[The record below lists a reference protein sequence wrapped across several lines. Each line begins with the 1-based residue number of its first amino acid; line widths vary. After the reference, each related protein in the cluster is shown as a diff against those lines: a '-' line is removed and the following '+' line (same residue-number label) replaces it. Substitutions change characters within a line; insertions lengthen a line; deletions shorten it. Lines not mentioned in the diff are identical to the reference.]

1 MFRFYVKKTYSSI
14 DLAPIVE
21 LRYGFGIFSYCIAEY
36 DKYTKAAAVAK
47 RLNKAT

>member
-1 MFRFYVKKTYSSI
+1 MFKFFVNKTYSDI

-21 LRYGFGIFSYCIAEY
+21 LRYGLGVFSYCIAEY

-47 RLNKAT
+47 RLNKAV